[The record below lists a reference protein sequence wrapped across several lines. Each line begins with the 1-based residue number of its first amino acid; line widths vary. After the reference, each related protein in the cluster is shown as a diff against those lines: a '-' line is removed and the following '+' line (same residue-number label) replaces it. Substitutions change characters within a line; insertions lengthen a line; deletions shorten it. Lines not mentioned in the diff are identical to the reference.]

1 MSLNEIDL
9 IEINEAF
16 AAQCLACEK
25 VLGLNREITNV
36 NGSGIALGHPVA
48 SGFMKCEAFMLPR
61 TIFYP
66 CRLLFIG
73 RLILYS
79 QKSVDL
85 R

>member
-9 IEINEAF
+9 IKINKAF
-16 AAQCLACEK
+16 AAQYLACEK
-25 VLGLNREITNV
+25 VLGLSRVITNV
-36 NGSGIALGHPVA
+36 NGSGIALGHLVA
-48 SGFMKCEAFMLPR
+48 GGFMKREAFMLPR

-66 CRLLFIG
+66 CWLLFIR
-73 RLILYS
+73 RLIIYS